1 MDWHANPGDAA
12 GYTGAARSGED
23 TMPKPIVAIIGRPN
37 VGKSTLFNR
46 LLGKRKAIV
55 EDLPGT
61 TVDRL
66 QTDLSWEGREM
77 TLLDCGGLEAQPGP
91 SIRRKVRD
99 QVDRAIAEADLV
111 LFVVDA
117 RDGVLPADQETANIV
132 RRAQKPMMLVVNKV
146 EGPKQ
151 EAQVAQFYELGMGDP
166 IPISAYHGDGIHELM
181 QKVIENLPA
190 PTPSV
195 AEPESMKIAIVGRPN
210 VGKSLLLNTIL
221 GEERV
226 VVDEAAGTTRD
237 TIDTV
242 LQYKG
247 EKVTLIDTAGI
258 RRRGRIDQGIERYS
272 SQRTDDAIERADIA
286 LLLVDAVEGVTAQD
300 IHILGYIHK
309 ACKGAVLLINK
320 WDLVEVKDT
329 SLWMEVVRRKIRFM
343 PYIETHFISAKTGQ
357 GLEKILPLAGR
368 IYQERLRRLEPALL
382 DSIVMDAEAAK
393 QSPKQGRRRL
403 KVYKATQTA
412 INPPTFSFV
421 VNDAKLVHFS
431 YQRFLENKMRH
442 YCGFKGTPLRLTF
455 KGKGEK
461 KGD

>member
-1 MDWHANPGDAA
+1 
-12 GYTGAARSGED
+12 
-23 TMPKPIVAIIGRPN
+23 MPKPVVAIIGRPN

-61 TVDRL
+61 TVDRI
-66 QTDLSWEGREM
+66 QSDISWEGRDL
-77 TLLDCGGLEAQPGP
+77 TLVDCGGLEANPGP
-91 SIRRKVRD
+91 AMRRKVKD
-99 QVDRAIAEADLV
+99 QVEKAIAGADLL
-111 LFVVDA
+111 LFMVDA
-117 RDGVLPADQETANIV
+117 RDGVIPADGETADIV
-132 RRAQKPMMLVVNKV
+132 RRAGKPMMLVANKV

-166 IPISAYHGDGIHELM
+166 IPISAYHGHGIHELM
-181 QKVIENLPA
+181 QKLVERLPP
-190 PTPSV
+190 PTPAV

-210 VGKSLLLNTIL
+210 VGKSLLLNTLL

-226 VVDEAAGTTRD
+226 VVDEVPGTTRD

-258 RRRGRIDQGIERYS
+258 RRRGRIDQGIEQYS
-272 SQRTDDAIERADIA
+272 SQRTADAIERADIA
-286 LLLVDAVEGVTAQD
+286 LLVADAVEGITAQD
-300 IHILGYIHK
+300 VHILGYIHK
-309 ACKGAVLLINK
+309 AFKGAVLLINK
-320 WDLVEVKDT
+320 WDLVETGDT
-329 SLWMEVVRRKIRFM
+329 SLWTEVVKRKTRFM
-343 PYIETHFISAKTGQ
+343 PYIETHFISAKTGR
-357 GLEKILPLAGR
+357 GVDKILPLARR
-368 IYQERLRRLEPALL
+368 IYQERLRTLEPALL
-382 DSIVMDAEAAK
+382 DSIVADAEAAK

-412 INPPTFSFV
+412 INPPTFSFT

-442 YCGFKGTPLRLTF
+442 YCGFKGTPLRLVF

-461 KGD
+461 KG

>member
-1 MDWHANPGDAA
+1 
-12 GYTGAARSGED
+12 
-23 TMPKPIVAIIGRPN
+23 MPKPVVAIIGRPN

-61 TVDRL
+61 TVDRIHS
-66 QTDLSWEGREM
+66 DISWEGHDL
-77 TLLDCGGLEAQPGP
+77 TLVDCGGLEAQPGP
-91 SIRRKVRD
+91 AVRRKVRD
-99 QVDRAIAEADLV
+99 QVDRAVAEADLV
-111 LFVVDA
+111 LFMVDA
-117 RDGVLPADQETANIV
+117 RDGVLPADQETADII
-132 RRAQKPMMLVVNKV
+132 RRARKPMMLVVNKV
-146 EGPKQ
+146 DTPKQ
-151 EAQVAQFYELGMGDP
+151 EAEVPQFYELAMGDP
-166 IPISAYHGDGIHELM
+166 IPVSAYHRKGIEELM

-190 PTPSV
+190 PTPTV

-210 VGKSLLLNTIL
+210 VGKSLLLNTLL

-226 VVDEAAGTTRD
+226 VVDEVAGTTRD

-242 LQYKG
+242 LQHKG

-258 RRRGRIDQGIERYS
+258 RRRGRIDEGIERYS
-272 SQRTDDAIERADIA
+272 SQRSSDAIERADIA
-286 LLLVDAVEGVTAQD
+286 LLVVDAVEGITAQD

-309 ACKGAVLLINK
+309 AFKGAVLLINK
-320 WDLVEVKDT
+320 WDLVDVKDT
-329 SLWMEVVRRKIRFM
+329 SLWMDVVRRKARFM
-343 PYIETHFISAKTGQ
+343 PYIETLFISAKTGQ
-357 GLEKILPLAGR
+357 GVERILPLTGR
-368 IYQERLRRLEPALL
+368 IYQERMRHLEPALL
-382 DSIVMDAEAAK
+382 DTIVMDAEAAK

-412 INPPTFSFV
+412 VNPPTFSFS

-442 YCGFKGTPLRLTF
+442 YCGFKGTPLRLVF

-461 KGD
+461 KGGDRQET